1 MCPFKPGDEVVCVH
15 ATNFHD
21 DPCVVGSTYRVA
33 AVRSFPGGQGLD
45 LKGIPVEG
53 CLWLGHAPGRFRKV
67 NRRNSRLTIEAFM
80 TMPGGF
86 EEPKRKSPTPTRKEK
101 A

>member
-1 MCPFKPGDEVVCVH
+1 MCDFKPGDEVVCVDNKGAPELSVG
-15 ATNFHD
+15 ATYTVTAVLYGGEGLTVAEA
-21 DPCVVGSTYRVA
+21 DPSEWWAVGYWS
-33 AVRSFPGGQGLD
+33 
-45 LKGIPVEG
+45 E
-53 CLWLGHAPGRFRKV
+53 RFREV